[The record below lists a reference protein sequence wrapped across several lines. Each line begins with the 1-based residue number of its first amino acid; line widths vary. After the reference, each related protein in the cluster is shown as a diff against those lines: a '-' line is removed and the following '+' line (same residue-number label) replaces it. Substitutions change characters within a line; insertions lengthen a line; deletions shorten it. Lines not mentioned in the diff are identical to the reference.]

1 MKEKSKDDEI
11 IRDRIRRVIVAHK
24 SSVLFLADGKKG
36 SALAGRL
43 NNQINGDTTVS
54 AETVMIVLR
63 KFDDVSPDWL
73 LLGVG
78 EMRREDNKPQ
88 PMAEYK
94 NIHAGHHNNN
104 NIGSGTQTITV
115 PQLPTMTKE
124 QALAAL
130 IEQNKQLI
138 DLMK

>member
-1 MKEKSKDDEI
+1 MKEKNKDDEA
-11 IRDRIRRVIVAHK
+11 IRERIRRVIIAHK

-43 NNQINGDTTVS
+43 NNQINGETTVS

-63 KFDDVSPDWL
+63 KFSDVSPDWL
-73 LLGVG
+73 LLDIG

-88 PMAEYK
+88 PVAEYK

-104 NIGSGTQTITV
+104 NIGSGTQTIIQ
-115 PQLPTMTKE
+115 PQQLTMTRE
-124 QALAAL
+124 QAIAAL
-130 IEQNKQLI
+130 VKQQEQLI
-138 DLMK
+138 ELLK